1 MEDSE
6 DDDDDVMLDDEE
18 LELGEARVMTFIK
31 DIGLDD
37 EI

>member
-1 MEDSE
+1 MENSDN
-6 DDDDDVMLDDEE
+6 VLDDEE

-31 DIGLDD
+31 DIGLDE